1 MRFITKTLV
10 TSLAV
15 LLAAYLLSNHG
26 ISINS
31 SVTAVMVALVLGL
44 LNSFVKPVLIILTIP
59 ITIFSLGLFLIVI
72 NVFIVE
78 MTSAIVKDFKVES
91 WFAALLFSL
100 IVSITSSFIEKLIN
114 KNTTNHQEETEEF

>member
-15 LLAAYLLSNHG
+15 LLAGYLLRNHG

-31 SVTAVMVALVLGL
+31 SYTAVIVALVLGL
-44 LNSFVKPVLIILTIP
+44 LNSFVKPILIILTIP

-78 MTSAIVKDFKVES
+78 MTSAIVKDFRVET

-100 IVSITSSFIEKLIN
+100 IVSLTSSFIEKFIN
-114 KNTTNHQEETEEF
+114 KNTTGSQQY

>member
-78 MTSAIVKDFKVES
+78 MTSAIVKDFKEES
-91 WFAALLFSL
+91 WYAALLFSL

>member
-15 LLAAYLLSNHG
+15 LLAAYLLRNHG

-44 LNSFVKPVLIILTIP
+44 LNSFVKPILIILTIP

-78 MTSAIVKDFKVES
+78 MTSAIVKDFKVET

-114 KNTTNHQEETEEF
+114 KNTNSTED

>member
-15 LLAAYLLSNHG
+15 LLAAYLLRNHG

-78 MTSAIVKDFKVES
+78 MTSAIVKDFRVEG

-100 IVSITSSFIEKLIN
+100 IVSLTSSFIEKLIN